1 MYRKGNNYSFLM
13 WQADLTKVSD
23 VHYTYQSSPSTEQG
37 ENMAK
42 GLRITIRTGTLL
54 KNYHHYHNGEIT
66 LIHCH
71 LTVEQDNESKSQNTF
86 SHPSLIPR
94 RNFPPKFSTFS
105 PQTVVGDNVWVLQSV
120 HRILPNLSSHSL
132 SLFKHGVPSSINF
145 AGVDPSCGIQFFTKS
160 LVPSYG
166 VWSFRNRLLHH
177 RSPMGSQILTE
188 NLFQCGLLFTASTLY
203 SPELSKMCLDHQ

>member
-42 GLRITIRTGTLL
+42 GLQITIRTGTLL

-71 LTVEQDNESKSQNTF
+71 LTVEQVMKANLRTPSPIPPLFPGSTSLPNSLPSLLKQQWGIMYGYCSQFIVFCLTF
-86 SHPSLIPR
+86 LLTLFPRSSMESHPP
-94 RNFPPKFSTFS
+94 
-105 PQTVVGDNVWVLQSV
+105 
-120 HRILPNLSSHSL
+120 
-132 SLFKHGVPSSINF
+132 
-145 AGVDPSCGIQFFTKS
+145 
-160 LVPSYG
+160 
-166 VWSFRNRLLHH
+166 
-177 RSPMGSQILTE
+177 
-188 NLFQCGLLFTASTLY
+188 
-203 SPELSKMCLDHQ
+203 